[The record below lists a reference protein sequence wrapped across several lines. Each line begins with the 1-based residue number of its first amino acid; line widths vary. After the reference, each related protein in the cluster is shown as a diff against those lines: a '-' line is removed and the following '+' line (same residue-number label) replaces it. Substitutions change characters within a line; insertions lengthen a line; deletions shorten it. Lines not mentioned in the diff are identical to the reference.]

1 MSLFNSSQM
10 ARINEVAERT
20 KQLNKEKPK
29 AVRVSTV
36 NAELNE
42 MSKAVQEY
50 FKDSKA
56 ILIRTKE
63 QLHDY
68 VTNCIEAGYA
78 GIDTET
84 TGLDRQN
91 DWIVGASLYYPG
103 GVECY
108 IPMKHLVPIFETPY
122 KGQLSYEE
130 VSEEFKRMENSSIRL
145 IFANADYDLAM
156 IYKDLKVDFCDR
168 FYYDVI
174 LAWRCLK
181 ENELHN
187 DLKFLYNKYVLK
199 GKGDPKRFSD
209 FFSVKLFPFSDPE
222 IAKLYAANDAKITY
236 DLFKWQLPY
245 VTESHPKCKK
255 AHLEAISRLIWDL
268 EMPMVKVCQNMHRTG
283 MYIDKNVA
291 NALKKRYRED
301 YNKEMKKLQDM
312 VQEIIDNSTV
322 SYSGKRPFTR
332 GVDFNPSSPPQVKYL
347 VYDLLQ
353 VPKGNSSGTGKE
365 VLNEINLP
373 VTNQILKV
381 RSLSVLINTFVDKLP
396 NSVARDG
403 RIHGQ
408 FKQIGADTGRMSSA
422 EPNLQNI
429 PSHAVDIR
437 HMFRATPG
445 YVMLGSDFSQQ
456 EPKLTAFVG
465 DIKEMCEGFA
475 HGKDAYALI
484 ASVSFNMPYEKCLE
498 FHPETHEYQPDG
510 KARRSEAKSILLGVL
525 YGRSIPSIADQ
536 LYGKRDD
543 MTDEQKQ
550 KAAQKVFDA
559 VMNAFPGLRNLM
571 INTQKHA
578 SQYGYTETILG
589 RRRHLPDMQ
598 LPEFEFKAM
607 KGYVNPDV
615 DPLDV
620 NTLENRDE
628 IPKHVI
634 DDLKKEFSKYKYYGQ
649 IAKRTK
655 QLYEEEHIR
664 VINNRPKINDATRQC
679 VNCVDDETEILTV
692 NGWKHERDVSVGD
705 SVIGYDVNS
714 KKVVVTDVTHKHVY
728 SDENGIHV
736 YEFNSPTFNAVSTED
751 HRWVVCESDEEP
763 RFKTSQNIWKNKW
776 PDYPILR
783 VDDNDLPG
791 NSLSD
796 DYLKLLGWIM
806 TDGYFSKQYYG
817 IEIYQSTRREKNAL
831 IYHNMIETLNN
842 LGFSFNDKSD
852 DGIYHTIYINKN
864 DILYDLWK
872 SNPDR
877 TLSFDFVSTLSQ
889 HQAEVLMWAMIEGD
903 GTLGD
908 GGKSSNI
915 TFTCNSVERK
925 DVFQYL
931 AFIAGYATNAYRIS
945 AEDAN
950 RWTNGK
956 LYPSLIN
963 KTPVVVK
970 NDYWTISVLRVKRA
984 HIYPHH
990 KSERFVNKVWCV
1002 TTGTGTWVM
1011 RRNGKVS
1018 ITGNSVVQ
1026 GSAADLTKMA
1036 ILNLCNNKR
1045 WQEIG
1050 GRLLVPVH
1058 DELITEVPEQYAEEG
1073 AKILSDCMC
1082 GAASFM
1088 PFPITCDVETSYRWY
1103 GMEYPCPY
1111 PKPESLT
1118 DYNSDEIK
1126 WIQYHLV
1133 EMEYKLPVYKDE
1145 NGEKPRGDAAKGVN
1159 GVESPEMKSYI
1170 EDYIKSRHIS
1180 SEDFID
1186 YIEKEVSGRL

>member
-10 ARINEVAERT
+10 AKINEVAERT

-63 QLHDY
+63 QLHEY

-108 IPMKHLVPIFETPY
+108 IPMKHLVPIFESPY
-122 KGQLSYEE
+122 KGQLTYEE
-130 VSEEFKRMENSSIRL
+130 VSEEFKRMENSNIRL

-245 VTESHPKCKK
+245 VTESHPKCQK
-255 AHLEAISRLIWDL
+255 ANLQAISRLIWDL

-291 NALKKRYRED
+291 NALKKRYRNE

-408 FKQIGADTGRMSSA
+408 FKQIGADCIVGDTIIPTSSGYYTAAELCESAKMLPETHVPISDISIVNMYQCDEIADSVIYYHDFDTIKITTEHGFVIEGTPNHPVVVSKYTNRDKHILYDDVKLSSIWEGRYFKCLSDIEVGDIIEIPCNYFSCNQSDYVNTRFELKPDYNNMRPDVKVPEIYDEDFALFLGMYHADGSAYFRDGSYTISISNDDIDVINCVDSLSMKLFNIQTSHYTAQKDKNEVETYINCRRISSIDSILSHGKQNKRIPSSIWKSPTSVINAYIRGMTLDSSVHIEKSTGRAEFELSIINEVDARLVQVHLASQGILAGWGYNQNKGFASPRLKMNADNYLRFCDVIGLIESRKYLHTEGCKKNPYRRRRICDSFRVSVKKIEYGNQDVYDLHVPNSHSFIANGMISHNTGRMSSA

-498 FHPETHEYQPDG
+498 FHPDTHEYQPDG
-510 KARRSEAKSILLGVL
+510 KARRSEAKSILLGER
-525 YGRSIPSIADQ
+525 RSYAP
-536 LYGKRDD
+536 Y
-543 MTDEQKQ
+543 
-550 KAAQKVFDA
+550 
-559 VMNAFPGLRNLM
+559 
-571 INTQKHA
+571 
-578 SQYGYTETILG
+578 
-589 RRRHLPDMQ
+589 
-598 LPEFEFKAM
+598 FK
-607 KGYVNPDV
+607 
-615 DPLDV
+615 
-620 NTLENRDE
+620 
-628 IPKHVI
+628 
-634 DDLKKEFSKYKYYGQ
+634 FS
-649 IAKRTK
+649 
-655 QLYEEEHIR
+655 H
-664 VINNRPKINDATRQC
+664 
-679 VNCVDDETEILTV
+679 
-692 NGWKHERDVSVGD
+692 
-705 SVIGYDVNS
+705 
-714 KKVVVTDVTHKHVY
+714 
-728 SDENGIHV
+728 
-736 YEFNSPTFNAVSTED
+736 
-751 HRWVVCESDEEP
+751 
-763 RFKTSQNIWKNKW
+763 
-776 PDYPILR
+776 
-783 VDDNDLPG
+783 
-791 NSLSD
+791 
-796 DYLKLLGWIM
+796 
-806 TDGYFSKQYYG
+806 
-817 IEIYQSTRREKNAL
+817 
-831 IYHNMIETLNN
+831 
-842 LGFSFNDKSD
+842 
-852 DGIYHTIYINKN
+852 
-864 DILYDLWK
+864 
-872 SNPDR
+872 
-877 TLSFDFVSTLSQ
+877 
-889 HQAEVLMWAMIEGD
+889 
-903 GTLGD
+903 
-908 GGKSSNI
+908 
-915 TFTCNSVERK
+915 
-925 DVFQYL
+925 
-931 AFIAGYATNAYRIS
+931 
-945 AEDAN
+945 
-950 RWTNGK
+950 
-956 LYPSLIN
+956 
-963 KTPVVVK
+963 
-970 NDYWTISVLRVKRA
+970 
-984 HIYPHH
+984 
-990 KSERFVNKVWCV
+990 
-1002 TTGTGTWVM
+1002 
-1011 RRNGKVS
+1011 
-1018 ITGNSVVQ
+1018 
-1026 GSAADLTKMA
+1026 
-1036 ILNLCNNKR
+1036 
-1045 WQEIG
+1045 
-1050 GRLLVPVH
+1050 
-1058 DELITEVPEQYAEEG
+1058 
-1073 AKILSDCMC
+1073 
-1082 GAASFM
+1082 
-1088 PFPITCDVETSYRWY
+1088 
-1103 GMEYPCPY
+1103 
-1111 PKPESLT
+1111 
-1118 DYNSDEIK
+1118 
-1126 WIQYHLV
+1126 
-1133 EMEYKLPVYKDE
+1133 
-1145 NGEKPRGDAAKGVN
+1145 
-1159 GVESPEMKSYI
+1159 
-1170 EDYIKSRHIS
+1170 
-1180 SEDFID
+1180 
-1186 YIEKEVSGRL
+1186 

>member
-56 ILIRTKE
+56 ILIRTKD

-68 VTNCIEAGYA
+68 VTSCIEAGYA

-108 IPMKHLVPIFETPY
+108 IPMKHLVPIFESPY
-122 KGQLSYEE
+122 KGQLSYQE

-332 GVDFNPSSPPQVKYL
+332 GSDFNPGSPPQVKYL
-347 VYDLLQ
+347 VYNLLQ

-365 VLNEINLP
+365 VLNEINLT

-498 FHPETHEYQPDG
+498 FHPDTHEYQPDG

-543 MTDEQKQ
+543 MTDGAKL

-571 INTQKHA
+571 INTQNHA

-628 IPKHVI
+628 IPKHVV
-634 DDLKKEFSKYKYYGQ
+634 DDLKKEFGKYKYYGQ

-751 HRWVVCESDEEP
+751 HRWVVCESDKEP

-776 PDYPILR
+776 PDYPILK

-908 GGKSSNI
+908 NGKSSNI

-956 LYPSLIN
+956 LYPSLSN

-1058 DELITEVPEQYAEEG
+1058 DELITEVPAQYAEEG

-1111 PKPESLT
+1111 PKPESST
-1118 DYNSDEIK
+1118 DCNSEEIK

-1159 GVESPEMKSYI
+1159 GVESLEMKAAI

-1180 SEDFID
+1180 SDKFID
-1186 YIEKEVSGRL
+1186 TIAKEVDMGG

>member
-10 ARINEVAERT
+10 AKINEVAERT

-108 IPMKHLVPIFETPY
+108 IPMKHLVPIFESPY
-122 KGQLSYEE
+122 KGQLTYEE
-130 VSEEFKRMENSSIRL
+130 VSEEFKRMENSNIRL
-145 IFANADYDLAM
+145 IFANSDYDLAM

-245 VTESHPKCKK
+245 VTESNPKCQK
-255 AHLEAISRLIWDL
+255 ANLEAISRLIWDL

-291 NALKKRYRED
+291 NALKKRYRDD

-484 ASVSFNMPYEKCLE
+484 ASVSFNTPYEKCLE
-498 FHPETHEYQPDG
+498 FHPDTHEYQPDG

-578 SQYGYTETILG
+578 SEYGYTETILG

-628 IPKHVI
+628 IPNHVV
-634 DDLKKEFSKYKYYGQ
+634 DDLKKEFSRYKYYGQ

-692 NGWKHERDVSVGD
+692 NGWKHEKDVSVGD

-736 YEFNSPTFNAVSTED
+736 YEFNSPTFNSVSTED
-751 HRWVVCESDEEP
+751 HRWVVCESNEEP

-806 TDGYFSKQYYG
+806 TDGYFSKPYYG

-831 IYHNMIETLNN
+831 IYHNMIETLMN
-842 LGFSFNDKSD
+842 LGFDFKDKSD
-852 DGIYHTIYINKN
+852 DGVYHTIYINKN
-864 DILYDLWK
+864 DMLYDLWK

-908 GGKSSNI
+908 SEKSSNI
-915 TFTCNSVERK
+915 TFTCSSVERK

-945 AEDAN
+945 AEDVN

-956 LYPSLIN
+956 IYDSVSN
-963 KTPVVVK
+963 RTPIVVK
-970 NDYWTISVLRVKRA
+970 NDYWTISILRVKRA

-1058 DELITEVPEQYAEEG
+1058 DELITEVPAQYAEEG

-1159 GVESPEMKSYI
+1159 GVESSEMKAAI

-1180 SEDFID
+1180 SEKFID
-1186 YIEKEVSGRL
+1186 TIAKEVDMGG

>member
-10 ARINEVAERT
+10 AKINEVAERT

-56 ILIRTKE
+56 ILIRTKD

-68 VTNCIEAGYA
+68 VTRCIEAGYA

-108 IPMKHLVPIFETPY
+108 IPMKHLVPIFESPY

-130 VSEEFKRMENSSIRL
+130 VSEEFKRMENSNIRL

-291 NALKKRYRED
+291 NALKKRYREE

-322 SYSGKRPFTR
+322 SYSGKRPFTK
-332 GVDFNPSSPPQVKYL
+332 GSDFNPGSPPQVKYL
-347 VYDLLQ
+347 VYDLLR
-353 VPKGNSSGTGKE
+353 VTKGNSSGTGKE
-365 VLNEINLP
+365 VLNEINFP

-498 FHPETHEYQPDG
+498 FHPDTHEYQPDG

-525 YGRSIPSIADQ
+525 YGRSIPSISDQ

-543 MTDEQKQ
+543 MTGEQKL

-571 INTQKHA
+571 INTQNHA

-615 DPLDV
+615 DPLDI

-628 IPKHVI
+628 IPKHVV

-679 VNCVDDETEILTV
+679 V
-692 NGWKHERDVSVGD
+692 
-705 SVIGYDVNS
+705 
-714 KKVVVTDVTHKHVY
+714 
-728 SDENGIHV
+728 
-736 YEFNSPTFNAVSTED
+736 
-751 HRWVVCESDEEP
+751 
-763 RFKTSQNIWKNKW
+763 
-776 PDYPILR
+776 
-783 VDDNDLPG
+783 
-791 NSLSD
+791 
-796 DYLKLLGWIM
+796 
-806 TDGYFSKQYYG
+806 
-817 IEIYQSTRREKNAL
+817 
-831 IYHNMIETLNN
+831 
-842 LGFSFNDKSD
+842 
-852 DGIYHTIYINKN
+852 
-864 DILYDLWK
+864 
-872 SNPDR
+872 
-877 TLSFDFVSTLSQ
+877 
-889 HQAEVLMWAMIEGD
+889 
-903 GTLGD
+903 
-908 GGKSSNI
+908 
-915 TFTCNSVERK
+915 
-925 DVFQYL
+925 
-931 AFIAGYATNAYRIS
+931 
-945 AEDAN
+945 
-950 RWTNGK
+950 
-956 LYPSLIN
+956 
-963 KTPVVVK
+963 
-970 NDYWTISVLRVKRA
+970 
-984 HIYPHH
+984 
-990 KSERFVNKVWCV
+990 
-1002 TTGTGTWVM
+1002 
-1011 RRNGKVS
+1011 
-1018 ITGNSVVQ
+1018 NSVVQ

-1111 PKPESLT
+1111 PKPESLK

-1159 GVESPEMKSYI
+1159 GVESPEMKADI
-1170 EDYIKSRHIS
+1170 DDYIKSRHIS
-1180 SEDFID
+1180 SEEFID

>member
-1 MSLFNSSQM
+1 M

-56 ILIRTKE
+56 ILIRTKD

-68 VTNCIEAGYA
+68 VTSCIEAGYA

-108 IPMKHLVPIFETPY
+108 IPMKHLVPIFESPY

-245 VTESHPKCKK
+245 VNESHPKCKK
-255 AHLEAISRLIWDL
+255 AHLEAISRLIWDI

-332 GVDFNPSSPPQVKYL
+332 GSDFNPGSPPQVKYL

-498 FHPETHEYQPDG
+498 FHPDTHEYQPDG

-571 INTQKHA
+571 INTQNHA

-628 IPKHVI
+628 IPKHVV
-634 DDLKKEFSKYKYYGQ
+634 DDLKKEFGKYKYYGQ

-664 VINNRPKINDATRQC
+664 VINNRPKINDAKRQC
-679 VNCVDDETEILTV
+679 V
-692 NGWKHERDVSVGD
+692 
-705 SVIGYDVNS
+705 
-714 KKVVVTDVTHKHVY
+714 
-728 SDENGIHV
+728 
-736 YEFNSPTFNAVSTED
+736 
-751 HRWVVCESDEEP
+751 
-763 RFKTSQNIWKNKW
+763 
-776 PDYPILR
+776 
-783 VDDNDLPG
+783 
-791 NSLSD
+791 
-796 DYLKLLGWIM
+796 
-806 TDGYFSKQYYG
+806 
-817 IEIYQSTRREKNAL
+817 
-831 IYHNMIETLNN
+831 
-842 LGFSFNDKSD
+842 
-852 DGIYHTIYINKN
+852 
-864 DILYDLWK
+864 
-872 SNPDR
+872 
-877 TLSFDFVSTLSQ
+877 
-889 HQAEVLMWAMIEGD
+889 
-903 GTLGD
+903 
-908 GGKSSNI
+908 
-915 TFTCNSVERK
+915 
-925 DVFQYL
+925 
-931 AFIAGYATNAYRIS
+931 
-945 AEDAN
+945 
-950 RWTNGK
+950 
-956 LYPSLIN
+956 
-963 KTPVVVK
+963 
-970 NDYWTISVLRVKRA
+970 
-984 HIYPHH
+984 
-990 KSERFVNKVWCV
+990 
-1002 TTGTGTWVM
+1002 
-1011 RRNGKVS
+1011 
-1018 ITGNSVVQ
+1018 NSVVQ

-1111 PKPESLT
+1111 PKPESLK
-1118 DYNSDEIK
+1118 DHNSDEIK

-1159 GVESPEMKSYI
+1159 GVESLEMKADI
-1170 EDYIKSRHIS
+1170 DDYIKSRHIS
-1180 SEDFID
+1180 SDDFID

>member
-1 MSLFNSSQM
+1 M
-10 ARINEVAERT
+10 AKINEVAERT

-56 ILIRTKE
+56 ILIRTKD

-68 VTNCIEAGYA
+68 VTRCIEAGYA

-91 DWIVGASLYYPG
+91 DWIVGVSLYYPG

-108 IPMKHLVPIFETPY
+108 IPMKHLVPIFESPY

-130 VSEEFKRMENSSIRL
+130 VSEEFKRMENSNIRL

-245 VTESHPKCKK
+245 VTESHPKCQKSN
-255 AHLEAISRLIWDL
+255 LQAISRLIWDL

-291 NALKKRYRED
+291 NALKKRYREA

-498 FHPETHEYQPDG
+498 FHPDTHEYQPDG

-571 INTQKHA
+571 INTQNHA

-615 DPLDV
+615 DPLDI

-628 IPKHVI
+628 IPKHVV
-634 DDLKKEFSKYKYYGQ
+634 DDLKKEFGKYKYYGQ

-664 VINNRPKINDATRQC
+664 VINNRPKINDSTRQC

-736 YEFNSPTFNAVSTED
+736 YEFNSPTFNSVSTED
-751 HRWVVCESDEEP
+751 HRWVVCQSDEDP

-872 SNPDR
+872 YNPDR

-908 GGKSSNI
+908 NGKFSNI

-956 LYPSLIN
+956 LYPSLSN

-1111 PKPESLT
+1111 HKPESLT
-1118 DYNSDEIK
+1118 DHNSDEIK

-1133 EMEYKLPVYKDE
+1133 EMEYKLPVYKDK

-1159 GVESPEMKSYI
+1159 GVESPEMKDAI

-1180 SEDFID
+1180 SEEFID

>member
-1 MSLFNSSQM
+1 M

-56 ILIRTKE
+56 ILIRTKD

-68 VTNCIEAGYA
+68 VTSCIEAGYA

-108 IPMKHLVPIFETPY
+108 IPMKHLVPIFESPY
-122 KGQLSYEE
+122 KGQLSYQE

-181 ENELHN
+181 ENEIHN

-245 VTESHPKCKK
+245 VTESHHKCKK

-332 GVDFNPSSPPQVKYL
+332 GSDFNPGSPPQVKYL

-429 PSHAVDIR
+429 PSHAIDIR

-634 DDLKKEFSKYKYYGQ
+634 DDLKKEFSRYKYYGQ

-679 VNCVDDETEILTV
+679 VN
-692 NGWKHERDVSVGD
+692 
-705 SVIGYDVNS
+705 
-714 KKVVVTDVTHKHVY
+714 
-728 SDENGIHV
+728 
-736 YEFNSPTFNAVSTED
+736 
-751 HRWVVCESDEEP
+751 
-763 RFKTSQNIWKNKW
+763 
-776 PDYPILR
+776 
-783 VDDNDLPG
+783 
-791 NSLSD
+791 
-796 DYLKLLGWIM
+796 
-806 TDGYFSKQYYG
+806 
-817 IEIYQSTRREKNAL
+817 
-831 IYHNMIETLNN
+831 
-842 LGFSFNDKSD
+842 
-852 DGIYHTIYINKN
+852 
-864 DILYDLWK
+864 
-872 SNPDR
+872 
-877 TLSFDFVSTLSQ
+877 
-889 HQAEVLMWAMIEGD
+889 
-903 GTLGD
+903 
-908 GGKSSNI
+908 
-915 TFTCNSVERK
+915 
-925 DVFQYL
+925 
-931 AFIAGYATNAYRIS
+931 
-945 AEDAN
+945 
-950 RWTNGK
+950 
-956 LYPSLIN
+956 
-963 KTPVVVK
+963 
-970 NDYWTISVLRVKRA
+970 
-984 HIYPHH
+984 
-990 KSERFVNKVWCV
+990 
-1002 TTGTGTWVM
+1002 
-1011 RRNGKVS
+1011 
-1018 ITGNSVVQ
+1018 SVVQ
-1026 GSAADLTKMA
+1026 GEKGTALIYLTP
-1036 ILNLCNNKR
+1036 
-1045 WQEIG
+1045 
-1050 GRLLVPVH
+1050 LLSGV
-1058 DELITEVPEQYAEEG
+1058 
-1073 AKILSDCMC
+1073 LS
-1082 GAASFM
+1082 
-1088 PFPITCDVETSYRWY
+1088 I
-1103 GMEYPCPY
+1103 
-1111 PKPESLT
+1111 
-1118 DYNSDEIK
+1118 
-1126 WIQYHLV
+1126 
-1133 EMEYKLPVYKDE
+1133 
-1145 NGEKPRGDAAKGVN
+1145 
-1159 GVESPEMKSYI
+1159 
-1170 EDYIKSRHIS
+1170 
-1180 SEDFID
+1180 
-1186 YIEKEVSGRL
+1186 

>member
-10 ARINEVAERT
+10 AKINEVAERT

-56 ILIRTKE
+56 ILIRTKD

-68 VTNCIEAGYA
+68 VTRCIEAGYA

-108 IPMKHLVPIFETPY
+108 IPMKHLVPIFESPY

-130 VSEEFKRMENSSIRL
+130 VSEEFKRMENSNIRL

-291 NALKKRYRED
+291 NALKKRYREE

-332 GVDFNPSSPPQVKYL
+332 GSDFNPGSPPQVKYL

-365 VLNEINLP
+365 VLNEINFP
-373 VTNQILKV
+373 VTDQILKV

-498 FHPETHEYQPDG
+498 FHPDTHEYQPDG

-525 YGRSIPSIADQ
+525 YGRSIPSISDQ

-543 MTDEQKQ
+543 MTGEQKL

-571 INTQKHA
+571 INTQNHA

-615 DPLDV
+615 DPLDI

-628 IPKHVI
+628 IPKHVV
-634 DDLKKEFSKYKYYGQ
+634 DDLKKEFSRYKYYGQ

-705 SVIGYDVNS
+705 SAIGYDVNS

-877 TLSFDFVSTLSQ
+877 TLSFDFVSNLSQ

-908 GGKSSNI
+908 NGKSSNI

-956 LYPSLIN
+956 LYPSLSN

-1133 EMEYKLPVYKDE
+1133 EMEYKLPVYKYE

-1159 GVESPEMKSYI
+1159 GVESLEMKADI
-1170 EDYIKSRHIS
+1170 DDYIKSRHIS
-1180 SEDFID
+1180 SEEFID

>member
-10 ARINEVAERT
+10 AKINEVAERT

-50 FKDSKA
+50 FRDSKA

-68 VTNCIEAGYA
+68 VTNCIEAGYS
-78 GIDTET
+78 GIDIET

-108 IPMKHLVPIFETPY
+108 IPMKHLVPIFESPY

-130 VSEEFKRMENSSIRL
+130 VSEEFNRMKKSNIRL

-245 VTESHPKCKK
+245 VTESHPKCQK
-255 AHLEAISRLIWDL
+255 ANLQAISRLIWDL

-291 NALKKRYRED
+291 NSLKKRYRDD

-332 GVDFNPSSPPQVKYL
+332 GVDFNPSSPPQVQYL

-578 SQYGYTETILG
+578 SEYGYTETILG

-634 DDLKKEFSKYKYYGQ
+634 DDLKKEFSRYKYYGQ

-679 VNCVDDETEILTV
+679 VN
-692 NGWKHERDVSVGD
+692 
-705 SVIGYDVNS
+705 
-714 KKVVVTDVTHKHVY
+714 
-728 SDENGIHV
+728 
-736 YEFNSPTFNAVSTED
+736 
-751 HRWVVCESDEEP
+751 
-763 RFKTSQNIWKNKW
+763 
-776 PDYPILR
+776 
-783 VDDNDLPG
+783 
-791 NSLSD
+791 
-796 DYLKLLGWIM
+796 
-806 TDGYFSKQYYG
+806 
-817 IEIYQSTRREKNAL
+817 
-831 IYHNMIETLNN
+831 
-842 LGFSFNDKSD
+842 
-852 DGIYHTIYINKN
+852 
-864 DILYDLWK
+864 
-872 SNPDR
+872 
-877 TLSFDFVSTLSQ
+877 
-889 HQAEVLMWAMIEGD
+889 
-903 GTLGD
+903 
-908 GGKSSNI
+908 
-915 TFTCNSVERK
+915 
-925 DVFQYL
+925 
-931 AFIAGYATNAYRIS
+931 
-945 AEDAN
+945 
-950 RWTNGK
+950 
-956 LYPSLIN
+956 
-963 KTPVVVK
+963 
-970 NDYWTISVLRVKRA
+970 
-984 HIYPHH
+984 
-990 KSERFVNKVWCV
+990 
-1002 TTGTGTWVM
+1002 
-1011 RRNGKVS
+1011 
-1018 ITGNSVVQ
+1018 SVVQ
-1026 GSAADLTKMA
+1026 G
-1036 ILNLCNNKR
+1036 
-1045 WQEIG
+1045 
-1050 GRLLVPVH
+1050 
-1058 DELITEVPEQYAEEG
+1058 EQ
-1073 AKILSDCMC
+1073 
-1082 GAASFM
+1082 GAAL
-1088 PFPITCDVETSYRWY
+1088 IY
-1103 GMEYPCPY
+1103 
-1111 PKPESLT
+1111 LT
-1118 DYNSDEIK
+1118 PLLS
-1126 WIQYHLV
+1126 
-1133 EMEYKLPVYKDE
+1133 
-1145 NGEKPRGDAAKGVN
+1145 GVL
-1159 GVESPEMKSYI
+1159 SK
-1170 EDYIKSRHIS
+1170 
-1180 SEDFID
+1180 
-1186 YIEKEVSGRL
+1186 